1 MTKRKQDSKQLPLRA
16 LLKLNI
22 PSLLIIYSL
31 SDSHNRAFSHMQMT
45 KQLG

>member
-31 SDSHNRAFSHMQMT
+31 SDSHNKAFSPHADD
-45 KQLG
+45 